1 MGRGI
6 TPQIARKIRAEKGLG
21 ESKLYK
27 MRLKEGLSQE
37 QLSKKAGVPVR
48 TIRSFEQ
55 YEVAI
60 ENTKLT
66 TLCDICIALNCR
78 FEDIIES
85 DEVISKIRM
94 IERGET
100 DEIHRREDNRSNGR
114 NDP

>member
-21 ESKLYK
+21 ETKLYK
-27 MRLKEGLSQE
+27 MRLDKGLSQE

-55 YEVAI
+55 SEVAL
-60 ENTKLT
+60 EHTKLT

-85 DEVISKIRM
+85 EEVIAKLEI
-94 IERGET
+94 IQGKGGESCT
-100 DEIHRREDNRSNGR
+100 
-114 NDP
+114 P